1 MKSLLVSVC
10 AVLVVCVVGT
20 LALESRAAPS
30 ARAIR
35 VRAATSGS
43 PAIPPRTAAPDLSP
57 RPLGVGGVWHLRFDD
72 EFNGHALDR
81 SKWQPNWRGASSSSV
96 TAPDDPSG
104 QSCMDPR
111 QVTETH
117 GHVDLAAVARRCVT
131 AGGRVYQY
139 ASGLIETRR
148 TFTFTYGFMQA
159 RVFIPAA
166 HGVPVNFPGFWATG
180 TGHWPDAGEIDVLDF
195 LASCHRGL
203 GVYFTS
209 LHHATG
215 DCVRTSRPQG
225 WHTFGAEWEP
235 HIVRYFFDGR
245 RVGQVRAGV
254 THTPMFL
261 VVNNSLD
268 SDQGGPISVPATMA
282 VDYVRVWQ

>member
-10 AVLVVCVVGT
+10 AVVVVCVVGAI
-20 LALESRAAPS
+20 ALESRMAPGSRAIPVRAATAPP
-30 ARAIR
+30 IR
-35 VRAATSGS
+35 VRAAT
-43 PAIPPRTAAPDLSP
+43 PHLSP
-57 RPLGVGGVWHLRFDD
+57 QPRGVGGAWRLRFDD
-72 EFNGHALDR
+72 EFNGHALDLSR
-81 SKWQPNWRGASSSSV
+81 WQPNWRGASSASV
-96 TAPDDPSG
+96 TAPDDPRG
-104 QSCMDPR
+104 LSCMDPR
-111 QVTETH
+111 QVTEGH
-117 GHVDLAAVARRCVT
+117 GHLELAAIARRCVT
-131 AGGRVYQY
+131 PSGRVYRY

-159 RVFIPAA
+159 RILIPAA

-180 TGHWPDAGEIDVLDF
+180 TGKWPAAGEIDVLDF
-195 LASCHRGL
+195 LEPCRRGL

-209 LHHATG
+209 LHHSAGT
-215 DCVRTSRPQG
+215 CVRTSRPQG

-235 HIVRYFFDGR
+235 RMVRYFFDGKLI
-245 RVGQVRAGV
+245 GQVREGV

-268 SDQGGPISVPATMA
+268 AGEGGPVSVPATLA